1 LLAKQRN
8 QGAAFMASIL
18 RMTGYLFLCVAMA
31 AVAYDGMRMIADN
44 GRLVFTSVEEHW
56 LALGPAN
63 MDAVRAA
70 VERISPLLWSPLIT
84 AILAFPAW
92 MVAGGLGVLTY
103 LAGYRPPRP
112 SIPDGI

>member
-1 LLAKQRN
+1 
-8 QGAAFMASIL
+8 MASIL
-18 RMTGYLFLCVAMA
+18 RMTGYLFLCFAMA

-56 LALGPAN
+56 LALAPAG
-63 MDAVRAA
+63 MGAAREA
-70 VERISPLLWSPLIT
+70 VEQINPLLWSPLIT

-92 MVAGGLGVLTY
+92 MVIGGLGVLIY